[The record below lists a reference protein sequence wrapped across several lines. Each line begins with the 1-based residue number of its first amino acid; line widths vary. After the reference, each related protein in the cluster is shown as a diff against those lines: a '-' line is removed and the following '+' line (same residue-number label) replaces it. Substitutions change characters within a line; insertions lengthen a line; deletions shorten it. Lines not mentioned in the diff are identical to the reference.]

1 MLKVSLLGVTV
12 TIGRDDERE
21 AYSPDRQPGTKPGI
35 KPGIGAGPDHSRW
48 ASMPNRLA
56 DRWPR
61 PPAWN
66 RPRGE
71 QFAPESF
78 WAALDPAEQQDFT
91 AVAQRRTFARGATLM
106 REGEPADYVIVVLSG
121 RTKICV
127 SEYGRE
133 LLLAER
139 GPGELIGE
147 RAALEVSERSAT
159 VVALTTVHV
168 LVVTTDR
175 FAEFVSSHP
184 RVLGLVEGQVYAR
197 LTEAPDRGAQPRRL
211 KLAGENCT
219 VVLTDVSGFGAQH
232 RNEEDRQIVRRALYE
247 MTLDL
252 LDGLDA
258 VCSCEDRGDGFLL
271 IIPPGVPTSRVV
283 KALLRDL
290 PPMLRRHNHTYNAA
304 IQIQLRVAVNVGPVV
319 SDFMGVSGD
328 AIISTARLVEAPVLK
343 ETMRRHRPNLGVI
356 VSAFVYETAIK
367 PSATEPEL
375 HGYKPVE
382 VTVKESSFPAWM
394 KLIDPG
400 SPRVL
405 LLRCDAYGGAMPRS
419 VRPPW
424 LGVFSGTAL
433 TKLCAAITR

>member
-12 TIGRDDERE
+12 IIGREDESAARD
-21 AYSPDRQPGTKPGI
+21 PDRAGPRAWI
-35 KPGIGAGPDHSRW
+35 KPGIGGGPDHSRW

-56 DRWPR
+56 DGWPR
-61 PPAWN
+61 PPTWR
-66 RPRGE
+66 RPRGTGFGA
-71 QFAPESF
+71 QSF
-78 WAALDPAEQQDFT
+78 WAALDPTEQRDFT
-91 AVAQRRTFARGATLM
+91 ALAQHRTFAGGATLM
-106 REGEPADYVIVVLSG
+106 REGEPADHVIVVISG
-121 RTKICV
+121 RTKVFV

-159 VVALTTVHV
+159 VVALTTVQA
-168 LVVTTDR
+168 LVVATER

-197 LTEAPDRGAQPRRL
+197 LTEVPDRGIQPRRL

-219 VVLTDVSGFGAQH
+219 VVFTDVNGFGGQH
-232 RNEEDRQIVRRALYE
+232 RNEEDRQLVRRALYK
-247 MTLDL
+247 MTLDF

-283 KALLRDL
+283 KGLLEDL
-290 PPMLRRHNHTYNAA
+290 PPMLQRHNRTYSAA
-304 IQIQLRVAVNVGPVV
+304 IRIQLRVAVNVGPVF
-319 SDFMGVSGD
+319 SDIMGVSGD

-343 ETMRRHRPNLGVI
+343 DTMRRLRPNLGLM
-356 VSAFVYETAIK
+356 VSAFVYDTAIK

-375 HGYKPVE
+375 RGYKPVQ

-394 KLIDPG
+394 KLIDPY
-400 SPRVL
+400 SPRPV
-405 LLRCDAYGGAMPRS
+405 
-419 VRPPW
+419 
-424 LGVFSGTAL
+424 TAV
-433 TKLCAAITR
+433 

>member
-1 MLKVSLLGVTV
+1 VAPAGFAMLKVSLLGVTV

-35 KPGIGAGPDHSRW
+35 GTGPDHSRW
-48 ASMPNRLA
+48 AAMPGRLA
-56 DRWPR
+56 DSWPR

-66 RPRGE
+66 RPRRE
-71 QFAPESF
+71 QFARDSF
-78 WAALDPAEQQDFT
+78 WAALNPAEQQDFT
-91 AVAQRRTFARGATLM
+91 AAAQRRTFARGATLM

-139 GPGELIGE
+139 GPGDLIGE

-159 VVALTTVHV
+159 VVALTTVQA
-168 LVVTTDR
+168 LVVTTER

-184 RVLGLVEGQVYAR
+184 RALGLVEGQVYAR
-197 LTEAPDRGAQPRRL
+197 LTEVPGRDVQPRRL

-219 VVLTDVSGFGAQH
+219 VVLTDVNGFGGQH

-247 MTLDL
+247 MTLDFL
-252 LDGLDA
+252 GGLDA

-283 KALLRDL
+283 KGLLRDL
-290 PPMLRRHNHTYNAA
+290 PPMLRRHNHTYSEAM
-304 IQIQLRVAVNVGPVV
+304 QIQLRVAVNVGPVV
-319 SDFMGVSGD
+319 SDLMGVSGD

-343 ETMRRHRPNLGVI
+343 QTMGRHRPNLGVI
-356 VSAFVYETAIK
+356 VSAFVYETAIR

-375 HGYKPVE
+375 RGYTPVK

-394 KLIDPG
+394 KLIDPD
-400 SPRVL
+400 SR
-405 LLRCDAYGGAMPRS
+405 
-419 VRPPW
+419 RP
-424 LGVFSGTAL
+424 VTA
-433 TKLCAAITR
+433 A